1 MATTAWKSIR
11 PVLMTADPI
20 GGVWTYAL
28 ELCREFGNSDVKVA
42 LATMGRHLAEDEREA
57 VRQLK
62 NVELFEDE
70 YNLEWMRDPWDDLD
84 RAGKWLLH
92 IEARTQ
98 PSLIHLNEYCHGALR
113 WKVPCLIVGHSCVLS
128 WFEAVRDAPAGN
140 EWNRYKQTVAV
151 GLLGAGL
158 VTAPSR
164 FMLSALKNQYG
175 PFAAAEPVYNGSR
188 ASEFPPSKKEALVL
202 TAGRLWDEA
211 KNISVLRRVAGKI
224 SWPIY
229 AAGEPQSPHGNRIPL
244 TGLIELGKLE
254 TAALASWYG
263 RASIFVLPARYEP
276 FGFSALEAALA
287 GCALVLGD
295 IPSLREIWTDGAVFV
310 PPNDPDQIA
319 AALAKLIEDSSLRTG
334 AAERARARALTFS
347 PERMA
352 QGYLRLYQRLLAP
365 RGKIIADVLGDT
377 ES

>member
-1 MATTAWKSIR
+1 
-11 PVLMTADPI
+11 MTADPI

-28 ELCREFGNSDVKVA
+28 ELCREFGKCDVKVA
-42 LATMGRHLAEDEREA
+42 LATMGRHLTEAERAA

-62 NVELFEDE
+62 NVELFEGE
-70 YNLEWMRDPWDDLD
+70 YKLEWMRDPWDDLD
-84 RAGKWLLH
+84 RGGKWLLD

-98 PSLIHLNEYCHGALR
+98 PSLIHLNEYCHGALG

-128 WFEAVRDAPAGN
+128 WFEAVRDAPAGD
-140 EWNRYKQTVAV
+140 EWNRYKQTVIL
-151 GLLGAGL
+151 GLLRADL

-164 FMLSALKNQYG
+164 FILSVLKNKYG
-175 PFAAAEPVYNGSR
+175 PFAAAEPVYNGRR
-188 ASEFPPSKKEALVL
+188 ALEFPPAKKEALVL

-229 AAGEPQSPHGNRIPL
+229 AAGDPQSPDGHPIPL
-244 TGLIELGKLE
+244 NGLIELGKLE
-254 TAALASWYG
+254 TAALASWYAG
-263 RASIFVLPARYEP
+263 ASIFVLPARYEP
-276 FGFSALEAALA
+276 FGLSALEAALA

-295 IPSLREIWTDGAVFV
+295 IPSLREIWNDAAVFV
-310 PPNDPDQIA
+310 PPDDADQIA
-319 AALAKLIEDSSLRTG
+319 AALAKLIEDSSLRRG

-347 PERMA
+347 AGRMA
-352 QGYLRLYQRLLAP
+352 QGYLGLYQRLLAP
-365 RGKIIADVLGDT
+365 RGKAIAGTLAHT